1 MQAANIT
8 WWYFFFQVLELLT
21 YESKSRCSDH
31 CPCVTNNLKC
41 TGMCSCRDW
50 NNTVEIDSDMESDD
64 ESDKS
69 YEHGDNHAYDD
80 EEDI

>member
-1 MQAANIT
+1 
-8 WWYFFFQVLELLT
+8 
-21 YESKSRCSDH
+21 
-31 CPCVTNNLKC
+31 
-41 TGMCSCRDW
+41 MCSCRDW